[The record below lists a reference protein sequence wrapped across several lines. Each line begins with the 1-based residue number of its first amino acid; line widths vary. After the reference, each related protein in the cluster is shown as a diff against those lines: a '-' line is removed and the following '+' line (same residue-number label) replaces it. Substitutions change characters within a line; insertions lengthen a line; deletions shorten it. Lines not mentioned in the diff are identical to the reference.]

1 MQKRRSPILARIA
14 RRSSSAAAPLA
25 LLLLLA
31 SCSASEPGPSHRL
44 LLLISVDTLR
54 ADHLGA
60 YGSDR
65 ELTPRIDALARE
77 SQVFAAAYAPTSHT
91 VPSVSAIL
99 TGRYPEELGI
109 WSNES
114 PLPEGVPTLAATFRD
129 AGWHT
134 AAVVS
139 NWVLRRA
146 SGLSSGFEHYDDALP
161 ELEAARPMPERL
173 ASDTTTAALDALEAC
188 LPDPGARCFLW
199 VHYQDPH
206 GPYTPPGETRAR
218 WLARER
224 AAPDGRRQLE
234 PLPGPFGVGG
244 IPSYQFL
251 EGEREVAFYRA
262 GYDAEVAYLD
272 QEIGRLLDALVERE
286 LLEQAVFVLTA
297 DHGESLGED
306 DYWFSHGE
314 FLSDPLV
321 RVPLL
326 IRLPGV
332 PPLTREDI
340 ASLVDLPPTF
350 TALLLQTPPR
360 PEQAGR
366 PLLEPGAEQRA
377 STPYLATL
385 GGSKVLRLGI
395 VHGEF
400 KYLVTL
406 RDGVWD
412 GRLLRRDREE
422 VDLSAPA
429 PHVAAEMRKRLEGLM
444 RRYQRVSEES
454 RPETPA
460 DREKLEALGYAE
472 PEASREE

>member
-1 MQKRRSPILARIA
+1 M
-14 RRSSSAAAPLA
+14 
-25 LLLLLA
+25 LLLLA
-31 SCSASEPGPSHRL
+31 SCSAGEPGPSQRL

-54 ADHLGA
+54 ADRLGA

-77 SQVFAAAYAPTSHT
+77 SQVFGAAYAPTSHT

-114 PLPEGVPTLAATFRD
+114 RMGADFATLAAAFRE

-146 SGLSSGFEHYDDALP
+146 SGLSSGFDHYDDTLP
-161 ELEAARPMPERL
+161 ELEATRPMPERL
-173 ASDTTTAALDALEAC
+173 ASDTTAAALEALDVC
-188 LPDPGARCFLW
+188 LPDPGARCLLW

-206 GPYTPPGETRAR
+206 GPYTPPGDTRAR

-244 IPSYQFL
+244 IPSYQL
-251 EGEREVAFYRA
+251 LGGEREVAFYRA

-272 QEIGRLLDALVERE
+272 REIGRLLDALVERE
-286 LLEQAVFVLTA
+286 LLERAVVVLTA

-326 IRLPGV
+326 IRLPGAS
-332 PPLTREDI
+332 PRGREDV
-340 ASLVDLPPTF
+340 ASLVDLHPTL
-350 TALLLQTPPR
+350 TALLLKTPPA
-360 PEQAGR
+360 PEQPGR
-366 PLLEPGAEQRA
+366 PLLEPGAEQQA

-385 GGSKVLRLGI
+385 RGSKVARLGI
-395 VHGEF
+395 VHGDF

-412 GRLLRRDREE
+412 GRLLSRDREE
-422 VDLSAPA
+422 VDLTAPA
-429 PHVAAEMRKRLEGLM
+429 PHVAAEMREQLERLM
-444 RRYQRVSEES
+444 ARYRRVSEES
-454 RPETPA
+454 RAQAPT

-472 PEASREE
+472 PEESRESER

>member
-1 MQKRRSPILARIA
+1 MGKRRGPILARIVRHA
-14 RRSSSAAAPLA
+14 SSAA
-25 LLLLLA
+25 LLLLA
-31 SCSASEPGPSHRL
+31 SCSACEPGPSHRL

-54 ADHLGA
+54 ADRLGA

-77 SQVFAAAYAPTSHT
+77 SQVFDAAYAPTSHT
-91 VPSVSAIL
+91 LPSVNAIL

-114 PLPEGVPTLAATFRD
+114 VLHEGVPTLATAFRE

-146 SGLSSGFEHYDDALP
+146 SGLSSGFEHYDDTMP
-161 ELEAARPMPERL
+161 ELEATRPMPERL
-173 ASDTTTAALDALEAC
+173 ASDTTAAALDALEAC
-188 LPDPGARCFLW
+188 LPDPRARCFLW

-206 GPYTPPGETRAR
+206 GPYTPPAETRAR

-244 IPSYQFL
+244 IPSYQFF

-262 GYDAEVAYLD
+262 GYNAEVAHLD
-272 QEIGRLLDALVERE
+272 QEIGHLLDALVERK
-286 LLEQAVFVLTA
+286 LAEQAVVVLTA

-326 IRLPGV
+326 IRLPGAR
-332 PPLTREDI
+332 PRSRADI
-340 ASLVDLPPTF
+340 ASLVDLHPTL
-350 TALLLQTPPR
+350 TALLLQTPPA
-360 PEQAGR
+360 PEQPGR
-366 PLLEPGAEQRA
+366 PLLEPGAEQQA
-377 STPYLATL
+377 STPYLAVL
-385 GGSKVLRLGI
+385 RGSKVPRFGV

-429 PHVAAEMRKRLEGLM
+429 PHVAAEMRERLEGLM
-444 RRYQRVSEES
+444 RRYRRVSEES
-454 RPETPA
+454 LAEAPA

-472 PEASREE
+472 PEASPERKR

>member
-1 MQKRRSPILARIA
+1 MGRRASRAARL
-14 RRSSSAAAPLA
+14 LA

-31 SCSASEPGPSHRL
+31 SCSACEPSPSHRL

-54 ADHLGA
+54 ADRLGA

-65 ELTPRIDALARE
+65 ELTPRIDALARQ
-77 SQVFAAAYAPTSHT
+77 SQVFDGAYAPTSHT
-91 VPSVSAIL
+91 VPSVNAIL

-114 PLPEGVPTLAATFRD
+114 VLPKGVPTLATAFRE

-139 NWVLRRA
+139 NWLLRHT
-146 SGLSSGFEHYDDALP
+146 SGLSYGFEYYDERMP
-161 ELEAARPMPERL
+161 ELEASRPMPERL
-173 ASDTTTAALDALEAC
+173 ASDTTAAALDALDAC
-188 LPDPGARCFLW
+188 LPDPGARCLLW

-206 GPYTPPGETRAR
+206 GPYTPPGQTRAR
-218 WLARER
+218 WLESER

-244 IPSYQFL
+244 IPSYQL
-251 EGEREVAFYRA
+251 LDGEHEVAFYRA

-272 QEIGRLLDALVERE
+272 QAVGHLLDALIERE
-286 LLEQAVFVLTA
+286 LLEQAVVVLTA

-332 PPLTREDI
+332 PPRCRKDI
-340 ASLVDLPPTF
+340 ASLVDLYPTL
-350 TALLLQTPPR
+350 TALLLQTPPG
-360 PEQAGR
+360 PEQTGR
-366 PLLEPGAEQRA
+366 PLLEPGAEQQA

-385 GGSKVLRLGI
+385 RASKVARYGI
-395 VHGEF
+395 VHDEF

-406 RDGVWD
+406 REGVWD

-429 PHVAAEMRKRLEGLM
+429 PHVAAEMRQRLEHLM
-444 RRYQRVSEES
+444 RRYQRVNEES
-454 RPETPA
+454 LAEAPM

-472 PEASREE
+472 PEASRQEKP

>member
-1 MQKRRSPILARIA
+1 MGKHRGLLLARIGRHA
-14 RRSSSAAAPLA
+14 WPVA
-25 LLLLLA
+25 LLLLA
-31 SCSASEPGPSHRL
+31 SCSACEPSPSHRL

-54 ADHLGA
+54 ADRLGA

-65 ELTPRIDALARE
+65 EITPRIDALARQ
-77 SQVFAAAYAPTSHT
+77 SQVFGAAYAPTSHT
-91 VPSVSAIL
+91 VPSVNAIL

-114 PLPEGVPTLAATFRD
+114 VLPAGVPTLATAFRE

-139 NWVLRRA
+139 NWLLRHV
-146 SGLSSGFEHYDDALP
+146 SGLQAGFEYYDERMP
-161 ELEAARPMPERL
+161 ELEATRPMPERV
-173 ASDTTTAALDALEAC
+173 ASDTTAAALDALHHC
-188 LPDPGARCFLW
+188 LPDAASRCFLW

-206 GPYTPPGETRAR
+206 GPYTPPGDMRAR
-218 WLARER
+218 WLERER
-224 AAPDGRRQLE
+224 AEPDGRRQLE

-244 IPSYQFL
+244 IPSYQLL

-272 QEIGRLLDALVERE
+272 RAIGHLLDALVERE
-286 LLEQAVFVLTA
+286 LFEQAVVVLTA

-326 IRLPGV
+326 IRSPGA
-332 PPLTREDI
+332 PARSREDI
-340 ASLVDLPPTF
+340 VSLVDLHPTL
-350 TALLLQTPPR
+350 TALLLDTPPD
-360 PEQAGR
+360 PEQPGR
-366 PLLEPGAEQRA
+366 ALLEPGAEQQA

-385 GGSKVLRLGI
+385 RASKVARYGI

-406 RDGVWD
+406 REGVWD

-422 VDLSAPA
+422 IDLTAPA
-429 PHVAAEMRKRLEGLM
+429 PHVAAEMREHMESLM
-444 RRYQRVSEES
+444 RRYRRVSEES
-454 RPETPA
+454 LAETPL

-472 PEASREE
+472 PEASRQEKP